1 VPDSTTSCGLLGALS
16 VTESV
21 PLMLPAVLGVNVTL
35 IVHVAPDG
43 RLGRQSSVS
52 ANSVVVLMVETLR
65 AAVP

>member
-1 VPDSTTSCGLLGALS
+1 
-16 VTESV
+16 
-21 PLMLPAVLGVNVTL
+21 MLPAVLGVNVTL